1 MSKYQLVQSFIDSE
15 LNPVL
20 DEVQDK
26 ISNDK
31 SDITDSNIIDYI
43 RQAITR
49 FTEDNPRNTRFQVS
63 ENKDNKTVVFE
74 THFDDIELHD
84 FIFSAKHLT
93 GTENSKYRLT
103 YRTSKGNKT
112 IEVNG
117 SSGGYYSSFDNVNT
131 DLGGILTLL
140 SQTVEI
146 REGIDAIGLSTY
158 AMRAFKLL
166 EFKLLE
172 YHDTHTSYYVEKY
185 RELTELTLDNI
196 EALDK
201 SGNITHMCDGITN
214 CVCDEETHR
223 SLLITTA
230 STKGSVKHGEHCIDW
245 DNDILRTR
253 GKEYHLP
260 PWLLIQF
267 AIYLREI
274 ISKIADKASNS

>member
-15 LNPVL
+15 LIPVL

-26 ISNDK
+26 ISNGK
-31 SDITDSNIIDYI
+31 SDIIDSNIIDYI
-43 RQAITR
+43 RQAITCL
-49 FTEDNPRNTRFQVS
+49 TEDSPRNTRFQVS

-84 FIFSAKHLT
+84 FVFTAKHLI
-93 GTENSKYRLT
+93 GTENSKYQLT
-103 YRTSKGNKT
+103 YRTSKGNKI
-112 IEVNG
+112 IEVHGSNG
-117 SSGGYYSSFDNVNT
+117 RYYSSFDNVNT
-131 DLGGILTLL
+131 DLGEVLTLL
-140 SQTVEI
+140 SQAVEI
-146 REGIDAIGLSTY
+146 REGIDNIGLKTH

-185 RELTELTLDNI
+185 RELTELTLNNI

-201 SGNITHMCDGITN
+201 SGNITHICNGITY
-214 CVCDEETHR
+214 CVSDEETHR

-230 STKGSVKHGEHCIDW
+230 STKGSVKHGEHRIDW

-260 PWLLIQF
+260 PWLLMQF

-274 ISKIADKASNS
+274 ISKIGDKASNN